1 MCGFHREPARLAVLA
16 CAPLVLTLA
25 AACGSDAGQPPA
37 TGALRQP
44 DVARFEVVA
53 TQDVTPVVVVDA
65 TVAAYPRIVVTAP
78 VDGIPVLAVE
88 TGAVV
93 ATNQQVGSIGGRSLT
108 APVDGKVVAIPA
120 PAGVSV
126 PQNAPLLVIQYAGFG
141 AAAVVDPADAY
152 RAQGDPV
159 AGRANLQHGAAG
171 FECSLARPEAIQD
184 GGAQQGSDTAPAP
197 SGAGGPTLLCL
208 IPKEIR
214 AYEGE
219 RIQIGLEYPTVTGA
233 LVLPV
238 GSVSG
243 SAQSGT
249 VRRYSDSSTGEQV
262 SVQLGV
268 SDGVVIQIVS
278 GLSVGDRVSATPPEL
293 GGP

>member
-1 MCGFHREPARLAVLA
+1 MREFLREPGRLVALA
-16 CAPLVLTLA
+16 CLPLVLALA
-25 AACGSDAGQPPA
+25 AGCGSDAGQPLA
-37 TGALRQP
+37 TIAPGQP
-44 DVARFEVVA
+44 SAARFVVVT
-53 TQDVTPVVVVDA
+53 TQDVTPVVVVDSA
-65 TVAAYPRIVVTAP
+65 VSAYPRIVLTAP
-78 VDGIPVLAVE
+78 VDGVPVLSVGS
-88 TGAVV
+88 GAVV
-93 ATNQQVGSIGGRSLT
+93 TANQQVGSIGGRALT

-141 AAAVVDPADAY
+141 ATAFVDPADAY

-171 FECSLARPEAIQD
+171 FECSLAHPEVTQD
-184 GGAQQGSDTAPAP
+184 GSAQPGSDTAPAP
-197 SGAGGPTLLCL
+197 PATGGPALLCL

-249 VRRYSDSSTGEQV
+249 VRRHSDGSTGEQV
-262 SVQLGV
+262 RVQLGV

-293 GGP
+293 GSP